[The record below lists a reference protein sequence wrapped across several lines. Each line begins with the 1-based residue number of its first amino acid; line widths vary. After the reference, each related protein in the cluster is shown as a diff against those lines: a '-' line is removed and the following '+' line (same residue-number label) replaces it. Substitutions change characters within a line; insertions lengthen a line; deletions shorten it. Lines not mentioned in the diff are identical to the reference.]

1 MAKIVL
7 NKSHLFH
14 NLSLIEEKIKDKNKI
29 AVVLKD
35 NAYGHGL
42 VEIAQLCNE
51 YGVKNAVVRTL
62 EEAESIVTF
71 FDNILILA
79 DNAPTTYSHTF
90 HIAVNSLK
98 ALEQIP
104 ENTKIHLKIDSG
116 MHRNGI
122 SPNELEEAIL
132 GASKRNLRIT
142 GVFTHYRS
150 SDELGSVYFWQKHNF
165 KRIKHQVK
173 TICEKLFLPI
183 PMFHSANSSATFR
196 DNFCTEDMVRIGI
209 GLYGYLDTHKA
220 FNNPN
225 LKPVMSL
232 YAKKLSSRKISKNQ
246 CVGYGGTFKANEEME
261 VSTYDVGYG
270 DGFLRLNERKSYTTP
285 ENLQVLGRVSMDNIS
300 LNSTK
305 EEVCIFN
312 DVTALAKIHDT
323 ITYEILTSLKP
334 NIERVIV

>member
-14 NLSLIEEKIKDKNKI
+14 NLTLIEEKIKDKNKI

-62 EEAESIVTF
+62 EEAETIVTF

-79 DNAPTTYSHTF
+79 DKVPTSYSHTF
-90 HIAVNSLK
+90 HIAVNSLES
-98 ALEQIP
+98 LDQIP
-104 ENTKIHLKIDSG
+104 ENTKIHLKFDSG

-122 SPNELEEAIL
+122 SSNDVEKAIL
-132 GASKRNLRIT
+132 GACERKLHIT

-150 SDELGSVYFWQKHNF
+150 SDELGSVYFWQKSNF
-165 KRIKHQVK
+165 SHIKAQVK
-173 TICEKLFLPI
+173 SLCEKLFLPI
-183 PMFHSANSSATFR
+183 PKFHSANSSATFR
-196 DNFCTEDMVRIGI
+196 DNSCTEDMVRIGI

-220 FNNPN
+220 FDNPK
-225 LKPVMSL
+225 LKPVLSL
-232 YAKKLSSRKISKNQ
+232 YASKLSSRKISKNQ
-246 CVGYGGTFKANEEME
+246 CVGYGGTFKAKEDME
-261 VSTYDVGYG
+261 VSTYDLGYG
-270 DGFLRLNERKSYTTP
+270 DGFLRLNERKSYTTA
-285 ENLQVLGRVSMDNIS
+285 ENLPILGRVSMDNIS
-300 LNSTK
+300 LASTK
-305 EEVCIFN
+305 EEVCIFK
-312 DVTALAKIHDT
+312 DVTQLAKIHDT

-334 NIERVIV
+334 NIKRVIV